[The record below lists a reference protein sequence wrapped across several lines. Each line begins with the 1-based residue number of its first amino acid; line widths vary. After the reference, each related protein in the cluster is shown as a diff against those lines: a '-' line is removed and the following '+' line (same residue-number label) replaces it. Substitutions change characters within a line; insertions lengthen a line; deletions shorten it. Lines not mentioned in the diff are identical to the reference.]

1 MDVSWI
7 LQAPFDFLGFR
18 LETASLLLHSERC
31 LQQDVRLLCGVL
43 EATELSRG
51 AIPNMVV
58 TAPESKINS
67 ETFSRFVAQGVLFVA
82 ILADGSVVT
91 WGAPDHGGDSSRVQE
106 QLPNVQ
112 QISGTDL
119 AFGATLADQSVV
131 TWGTQ
136 DCGGD
141 SSRVQ
146 DQLRHVQQICSTD
159 GAFAAILADGPV
171 VTWGSPDHGSD
182 SSKVEDG
189 FRYI

>member
-1 MDVSWI
+1 MDISWI

-67 ETFSRFVAQGVLFVA
+67 EMFSRFVAQGVLFVA

-106 QLPNVQ
+106 QLK
-112 QISGTDL
+112 
-119 AFGATLADQSVV
+119 
-131 TWGTQ
+131 
-136 DCGGD
+136 
-141 SSRVQ
+141 R
-146 DQLRHVQQICSTD
+146 VQQICAT
-159 GAFAAILADGPV
+159 GYAFAAILADGSV
-171 VTWGSPDHGSD
+171 VTWGDPDYGAD
-182 SSKVEDG
+182 SSEVQVQ
-189 FRYI
+189 FLYI